1 MTLSNSERVKKL
13 YSVFSTDDQVLILI
27 NADPDA
33 MSSSMAVKRL
43 LWRRVAGVSIANINK
58 VKRPDN
64 LAMIRLLGIKMTYI
78 EEIDQTKFNKFI
90 MVDSQPSHSEY
101 FKEYNP
107 DVIIDH
113 HPETG
118 CKASYYDIRPA
129 YGATATMMTEYLK
142 AAKIKPSV
150 KLATALYYGIKT
162 DTSNFQRQ
170 TLPEDIRAFQYLFKF
185 ANIHLERRID
195 QAEVP
200 LDFLQYYEKAFQS
213 RVIKGNRLYVHLGE
227 VPTPDIC
234 VQIADF
240 FMRVDK
246 INWTIVSGNC
256 DEKVIIIFR
265 NDGIRKNA
273 GKVAESSFSE
283 YGSAGG
289 HKGMARAEIDYSSIE
304 PYVSPRNQR
313 KLALWIRKHIEI
325 RTGSKGN
332 KN

>member
-1 MTLSNSERVKKL
+1 MALSNSERVKKFF
-13 YSVFSTDDQVLILI
+13 SVFSGEDQVLILI

-33 MSSSMAVKRL
+33 MSCAMAVKRL
-43 LWRRVAGVSIANINK
+43 LWRKVAGVSITNINK

-64 LAMIRLLGIKMTYI
+64 LAMIRLLGIKMTH
-78 EEIDQTKFNKFI
+78 IDELDRSKFTKVV
-90 MVDSQPSHSEY
+90 MVDSQPSHSEL
-101 FKEYNP
+101 FRDFTP
-107 DVIIDH
+107 DVVIDH
-113 HPETG
+113 HPDTG
-118 CKASYYDIRPA
+118 YKAKYTDVRAS
-129 YGATATMMTEYLK
+129 YGATATIFTEYLK
-142 AAKIKPSV
+142 AAGIKPSV
-150 KLATALYYGIKT
+150 KLATGLYYGIKT

-200 LDFLQYYEKAFQS
+200 LEFLQYYEKAFHG
-213 RVIKGNRLYVHLGE
+213 RVIKGNRLYVHLGD
-227 VPTPDIC
+227 VPTPDVL

-256 DEKVIIIFR
+256 EEKVIVILR

-273 GKVAESSFSE
+273 GKVAEASFGE

-289 HKGMARAEIDYSSIE
+289 HRGMARAEIGFGSIE
-304 PYVSPRNQR
+304 KFVSPKNQR
-313 KLALWIRKHIEI
+313 KLGQWIRNHIELRAGRK
-325 RTGSKGN
+325 RT
-332 KN
+332 